1 MPDPNTLGIPQELLI
16 LGAAVNT
23 GIIDNLKDHSLSSQ
37 DLANKLKLDSRAV
50 WTVLEA
56 LVALGYVASHENKY
70 TLAPSVKEIF
80 YNPHS
85 QNYTGF
91 SFMHRY
97 NLVERWA
104 KLPDIMKSGKPFQGE
119 RDAKD
124 NRYFIEAMSHNARQ
138 SAVPIA
144 EFLLKNI
151 KKGAKVL
158 DIGGGPLAHA
168 IEFSKRGA
176 KVSVL
181 DTPEVIQ
188 MNQAEADAHE
198 IIMIP
203 GNFTETLPDGPFDI
217 AYLGNIC
224 HIIGEKENQ
233 ALIQKTGNILNSGG
247 KIAIVDFIRGTNPG
261 AALFA
266 VNMLVN
272 TDTGGTYT
280 LKQYTDWLKSAGFA
294 DVSLNV
300 IAERQIVTGIKK

>member
-1 MPDPNTLGIPQELLI
+1 MPDLNTLGVPQELLI

-23 GIIDNLKDHSLSSQ
+23 GIIDNLKDHTLSSQ
-37 DLANKLKLDSRAV
+37 ELADKLKLDSRAV
-50 WTVLEA
+50 WMVLEA
-56 LVALGYVASHENKY
+56 LTALGYVTSHENKY
-70 TLAPSVKEIF
+70 TLATSTKDMF

-85 QNYTGF
+85 PNYSGF
-91 SFMHRY
+91 SFMHRF

-104 KLPDIMKSGKPFQGE
+104 RLPDIIKSGKPYRGE
-119 RDAKD
+119 RDARD
-124 NRYFIEAMSHNARQ
+124 TQYFIEAMSHNARQ

-151 KKGAKVL
+151 KKGDKVL
-158 DIGGGPLAHA
+158 DLGGGPLVHA

-181 DTPEVIQ
+181 DTPEVVR

-224 HIIGEKENQ
+224 HIIGEIENQ

-247 KIAIVDFIRGTNPG
+247 KIAIVDFIRGTHPG

-280 LKQYTDWLKSAGFA
+280 LNQYTDWLKSAGFT
-294 DVSLNV
+294 DISLNV
-300 IAERQIVTGIKK
+300 IAERQIVTGVKK